1 MLTMNIYDNISPFV
15 VCVNLRQL
23 PVKAWLLTGQVCNLW
38 WYFFTTDLLCPL
50 YNSKFASK

>member
-38 WYFFTTDLLCPL
+38 CILHHG
-50 YNSKFASK
+50 FALSTI